1 MISNDQNEQ
10 EINKPLDIEDV
21 LSGAEERQRKI
32 RNALLIL
39 DTQTPQLSKRLA
51 GIYEGMVLTSGIKRN
66 PDRIAQV
73 SHSARE
79 LTAILPRYFKGIPI
93 PETDQDIAKES
104 ANIARQRGI
113 LKDLLNK
120 HPDRSSL
127 PDYLRDKFVDDWM
140 EVNDYFIKSSKHEDL
155 RNQKVSEISEKEFE
169 AQLWRYEDLLCQVLV
184 ERTFFDGLSEIDKL
198 LKIAAPTKDD
208 TGELAKNISQ
218 PQHRR
223 YFFQKCVNPQW
234 LRLLK
239 EIGAFSNPQPV
250 QREGGYIRFLGWPES
265 QYLSRVATDEP
276 AEVFEI
282 IKDLDS
288 ENQSVLDDF
297 IDAAIKSPVEIASKY
312 VDLIVKKKWIQNTYN
327 LRLPDK
333 IAELMEK
340 LAEGN
345 AMGGALKLAR
355 VLFDTK
361 VDPPTKL
368 SDDSEKPFS
377 TVWHDAKPYFDEW
390 RLGEIVKKKI
400 KSLSAKDPK
409 GLFDIYS
416 SCLRQ
421 ALELEKRA
429 KTDEGF
435 YDYSH
440 IWRPN
445 LGRAR
450 NSREDAKN
458 ILLGGLINLIDGQ
471 KDNQAILESFISSLR
486 KHPLGLF
493 RRVEIYLYLN
503 STVSFKKE
511 VEELLSDKQTITA
524 YNLRREYL
532 PLLGKEFQN
541 LSSSAQEKIIEIINE
556 GPDIKKT
563 DEMTEEQFARI
574 KEDWKALYL
583 SPIKKSL
590 PYKEEKFYGQVV
602 AKRGEPE
609 VDDGEIHTWSGGQ
622 SPINAEELGK
632 KSAEEVLAYLMD
644 YQIPK
649 DPFDRY
655 SSTGLGMVF
664 ANIVAEEPSK
674 YIPLAVQFTARK
686 VRPIYIYH
694 FINGLKEALKQD
706 RCFEWAPVIDLFH
719 HLTLKLDDVK
729 KVSLPANRDE
739 QDWDSVLRTI
749 SDVLGHALGQNK
761 CEIPPEFKEKI
772 WKIIVSLS
780 ENPEPTPEYEK
791 RDGEGGL
798 DPMTLAINTVRGEAM
813 HAVINYGLWFARN
826 CAKKEDE
833 VKAPE
838 YVTALLDKHLNTTN
852 DPSLAIRSVYGW
864 RVPNL
869 FYLNKFWLENNK
881 ENIFPKD
888 APEYLLAAWEGY
900 LANNVIKEVFT
911 MLKQQYTEF
920 IPYLNNFEKRGYR
933 AADIDQ
939 RFPQHAMIVYANEP
953 DHDDFTTKFFDSAP
967 AKARAE
973 AINFGGRVILRQL
986 ETLSDKERARKRL
999 EDLWKSR
1006 VDSNADPEELME
1018 FGWWFKNSPMQ
1029 RKDTLDQMIKTLKA
1043 TRGKIDVPYEIIEE
1057 LVGCATEHPVESITI
1072 LDQIARSESESH
1084 EVSYK
1089 KEEYRQII
1097 RLVKKTKNTEATK
1110 IADAL
1115 INHLG
1120 SRGFI
1125 DDFRDL
1131 L

>member
-1 MISNDQNEQ
+1 MIQ
-10 EINKPLDIEDV
+10 EINKPFDTEDI
-21 LSGAEERQRKI
+21 LSVAEERQRKI
-32 RNALLIL
+32 RDALLIL

-51 GIYEGMVLTSGIKRN
+51 GIYEGVVLTSGSKRN

-93 PETDQDIAKES
+93 PETNQGAIRE
-104 ANIARQRGI
+104 NPNNTRQRDI
-113 LKDLLNK
+113 LKDLLNR

-155 RNQKVSEISEKEFE
+155 KNQRVAEISEKEFD
-169 AQLWRYEDLLCQVLV
+169 AQLWRYEDLLRQILV

-198 LKIAAPTKDD
+198 LQIDNPTKNDI
-208 TGELAKNISQ
+208 GELAKNISQ

-223 YFFQKCVNPQW
+223 YFFQKCVNPKW
-234 LRLLK
+234 LKPLK
-239 EIGAFSNPQPV
+239 EIGAFSNPQPA
-250 QREGGYIRFLGWPES
+250 QRDGGYIRFLGWPES
-265 QYLSRVATDEP
+265 QYLSRVTKDEP
-276 AEVFEI
+276 AEVFGI

-288 ENQSVLDDF
+288 DNQSVLDDF
-297 IDAAIKSPVEIASKY
+297 IDAALKSPTDIASKY
-312 VDLIVKKKWIQNTYN
+312 VDLIVGKKWIQNPYN

-333 IAELMEK
+333 VAELMEK

-345 AMGGALKLAR
+345 DVSGALRLAR

-361 VDPPTKL
+361 VDLPTIPP
-368 SDDSEKPFS
+368 DDSKEPFS
-377 TVWHDAKPYFDEW
+377 TVWRDAKPHFDEW

-400 KSLSAKDPK
+400 KQLSAKDPK
-409 GLFDIYS
+409 GLFDVFT

-421 ALELEKRA
+421 ALELENRA
-429 KTDEGF
+429 KTDKGF

-450 NSREDAKN
+450 NSREDTKN
-458 ILLGGLINLIDGQ
+458 ILLDGLTNLIEEQ
-471 KDNQAILESFISSLR
+471 KNNQAALESFISSIQ

-493 RRVEIYLYLN
+493 RRVEIYLYLT
-503 STVSFKKE
+503 SPVSFKRE
-511 VEELLSDKQTITA
+511 VEELLSNKQTITA

-541 LSSSAQEKIIEIINE
+541 LSSSAQGKIIRIINE
-556 GPDIKKT
+556 GPDIQKT
-563 DEMTEEQFARI
+563 EEMTEEQFTRI
-574 KEDWKALYL
+574 KEDWKTLYL
-583 SPIKKSL
+583 SPIKEFL
-590 PYKEEKFYGQVV
+590 PDDEEKFYSQVV

-622 SPINAEELGK
+622 SPIKDEELRK
-632 KSAEEVLAYLMD
+632 KSAEEALTYLIS
-644 YQIPK
+644 YQVPK

-655 SSTGLGMVF
+655 SSAGLGMVF
-664 ANIVAEEPSK
+664 ANVVAEEPSK
-674 YIPLAVQFTARK
+674 YVLLATQFLAHK

-694 FINGLKEALKQD
+694 FINGLKEALKQN
-706 RCFEWAPVIDLFH
+706 RCFEWESVIDLFH
-719 HLTLKLDDVK
+719 HLTLKLDDVEK
-729 KVSLPANRDE
+729 ISAPATQDE
-739 QDWDSVLRTI
+739 QDWDAVLRSI

-761 CEIPPEFKEKI
+761 CEIPPRFREMVWE
-772 WKIIVSLS
+772 IITSLS

-791 RDGEGGL
+791 RDSEGGL

-813 HAVINYGLWFARN
+813 HAVVNYGLWFARN

-833 VKAPE
+833 MKVPE
-838 YVTALLDKHLNTTN
+838 YVTALLDKHLDIAN

-864 RVPNL
+864 RLPNL
-869 FYLNKFWLENNK
+869 YYLNKFWLEANK
-881 ENIFPKD
+881 EKIFPKD

-900 LANNVIKEVFT
+900 LANNVIKEVFA
-911 MLKQQYTEF
+911 MLKQQYIEF
-920 IPYLNNFEKRGYR
+920 IPYLGIFEKRGYR
-933 AADIDQ
+933 AADVDQ

-953 DHDDFTTKFFDSAP
+953 DHDDFATKFFESAP
-967 AKARAE
+967 VKARAE
-973 AINFGGRVILRQL
+973 AINFGGRVILRQI
-986 ETLSDKERARKRL
+986 ETLSNKDWARKRL

-1006 VDSNADPEELME
+1006 VSNKADPEELME

-1029 RKDTLDQMIKTLKA
+1029 RKDTLDQMVKTLEVTK
-1043 TRGKIDVPYEIIEE
+1043 GKIDVPYEIIEE
-1057 LVGCATEHPVESITI
+1057 LVGCATVYPIESITI

-1084 EVSYK
+1084 EISYK
-1089 KEEYRQII
+1089 KEEYGQII
-1097 RLVKKTKNTEATK
+1097 RLVKEAKNVAATK
-1110 IADAL
+1110 TADAL
-1115 INHLG
+1115 INYLG
-1120 SRGFI
+1120 SKGFI